1 MKFLGFVLGLALLSA
16 ITPTSVWAQEKTGTK
31 EGFTLKPGTTRIVL
45 MRPSISVASQS
56 TGGMREPNADWTN
69 QAIANLNAA
78 LRDVQNN
85 LGNEVIPFDEEMAT
99 ADTTLTDQY
108 AKLFGAVSDSVIEY
122 QFFAGNR
129 LPTKKRSKTFEWGV
143 GPGLAKVQA
152 LQNADYA
159 LFINTRDDYG
169 STGRKMLQ
177 LVGMFAG
184 VGVTSGVHMGSA
196 GLIDLKTGELVW
208 LNADRQMGGDVR
220 SLEGAAKRVNQLLEG
235 FPGKPGQAA
244 ESAKAPAK

>member
-1 MKFLGFVLGLALLSA
+1 MKYRGFVLGLALLSA
-16 ITPTSVWAQEKTGTK
+16 TAPTDVWAQEKTGTK

-45 MRPSISVASQS
+45 MRPSISVAAQS

-69 QAIANLNAA
+69 QAISNLNAA
-78 LRDVQNN
+78 LRNVQNN
-85 LGNEVIPFDEEMAT
+85 LGNEVVPFDEEIAT
-99 ADTTLTDQY
+99 ADTTLMDQY
-108 AKLFGAVSDSVIEY
+108 GKLFGAVSDSVIEY

-129 LPTKKRSKTFEWGV
+129 LPTKKRSKAFEWGV
-143 GPGLAKVQA
+143 GPGLAKVKA
-152 LQNADYA
+152 LENADYA

-184 VGVTSGVHMGSA
+184 VGITSGVHMGSA

-220 SLEGAAKRVNQLLEG
+220 SPEGAAKRIDQLLEG
-235 FPGKPGQAA
+235 FPGKLTKATDNTQTQA
-244 ESAKAPAK
+244 K

>member
-1 MKFLGFVLGLALLSA
+1 MKFRSFALGLMLLSA
-16 ITPTSVWAQEKTGTK
+16 TVPSSLSAQEKTGAK
-31 EGFTLKPGTTRIVL
+31 EGFVLKPGTARIVL

-69 QAIANLNAA
+69 QAITNLNTA
-78 LRDVQNN
+78 LREVQSK
-85 LGNEVIPFDEEMAT
+85 LGNEVVPFDEEIAT
-99 ADTTLTDQY
+99 GDTTLMDQY
-108 AKLFGAVSDSVIEY
+108 GKLFGAVADSVIEY

-129 LPTKKRSKTFEWGV
+129 LPTKKRAKTFEWGV

-177 LVGMFAG
+177 IVGMFAG
-184 VGVTSGVHMGSA
+184 VGISSGVHMGSA

-220 SLEGAAKRVNQLLEG
+220 TAEGAAKRVRQLLEG
-235 FPGKPGQAA
+235 FPGKPADVAEVAQAGT
-244 ESAKAPAK
+244 K

>member
-1 MKFLGFVLGLALLSA
+1 MFRSFALGLLLLSA
-16 ITPTSVWAQEKTGTK
+16 TVPSSVVAQEKTGAK
-31 EGFTLKPGTTRIVL
+31 EGFVLKPGTVRIVL

-69 QAIANLNAA
+69 QAITNLNTA
-78 LRDVQNN
+78 LREVQTK
-85 LGNEVIPFDEEMAT
+85 LGNEVIPFDEEIAT
-99 ADTTLTDQY
+99 GDTTLMDQY
-108 AKLFGAVSDSVIEY
+108 GKLFGAVSDSVIEY

-129 LPTKKRSKTFEWGV
+129 LPTKKRAKTFEWGV

-177 LVGMFAG
+177 IVGMFAG
-184 VGVTSGVHMGSA
+184 VGISSGVHMGSA

-220 SLEGAAKRVNQLLEG
+220 TAEGAAKRVRQLLEG
-235 FPGKPGQAA
+235 FPGKPAEVTDIEQAG
-244 ESAKAPAK
+244 AK